1 MIILIKRSTKID
13 KIKNRREKA
22 MENEQALTLEYLIKK
37 SGIKGVKKLRKEIVR
52 LMRASERAEKSV
64 NEMVKAY
71 EASRLLIKNGIDIE
85 IEVKKAKGKEKK

>member
-1 MIILIKRSTKID
+1 
-13 KIKNRREKA
+13 